1 MKQKPKI
8 FYHPIEG
15 SAPLS
20 VSWYPGPYGDA
31 HEAKESNGVY
41 FAAPNGE
48 ILAVQFDDVSEARDH
63 QEMTLP
69 NGERV
74 AVDVVKGKVKVH
86 RSKAT
91 RKTG

>member
-1 MKQKPKI
+1 LKKPKI

-31 HEAKESNGVY
+31 HEAKGANGVY

-48 ILAVQFDDVSEARDH
+48 ILSVLFDDVSEAKDH
-63 QEMTLP
+63 QELALP
-69 NGERV
+69 NGETIT
-74 AVDVVKGKVKVH
+74 VDVVKGKVKVH
-86 RSKAT
+86 RGRVT